1 MNFQTRTPNCVTRRS
16 ALTVFIFFICGPS
29 KNSIFFRGEATV
41 LPRSHM
47 LRSRF
52 SAVVSS
58 FLDYLCLIHL
68 SISFSVNFL
77 SFHIFGC
84 FFQLWC
90 FSGVLNILSSMSFDR
105 TDLYILLSFGHD
117 TDEWPLA
124 FYFDSGNRRIKAL
137 TSYKIFI
144 KNV

>member
-68 SISFSVNFL
+68 SISCSVNFL

-90 FSGVLNILSSMSFDR
+90 FSGVLNILSTMSFD
-105 TDLYILLSFGHD
+105 HD
-117 TDEWPLA
+117 TDEWPLD